1 VDHAD
6 SIYEATEQ
14 PRYNELNPRVSKA
27 QNQVTE
33 IFASLPAQARVLDL
47 GARHGSFKVERQDV
61 LVVRV
66 DLEAFPAHESAAIV
80 QADAAR
86 LPFASGTF
94 DLVIANHS
102 LEHFEELGQ
111 ALAEIGRVRTRQAL
125 LCITVPDASTLTDR
139 IYRWLGR
146 GGGHVNAFT
155 SAPALA
161 RQIEDATGMAHLG
174 TKPLFSSLAFLNR
187 RNIPTKRPMRMVLFL
202 GGSEHFLVLL
212 NYVFRLLDRALG
224 TRLSLYGWCSF
235 FGVARA
241 PVPLEAWTNVCV
253 RCGAGHPEASLGPR
267 VQRRWLI
274 FTVYA
279 CPLCGA
285 VNLLAHDS
293 WARRPATGAER

>member
-1 VDHAD
+1 M
-6 SIYEATEQ
+6 EQ
-14 PRYNELNPRVSKA
+14 PRYNELDPRASKA
-27 QNQVTE
+27 LDHVTG

-47 GARHGSFKVERQDV
+47 GARHGSFEIQRQDV
-61 LVVRV
+61 LVVRI
-66 DLEAFPAHESAAIV
+66 DLEAFAAHDSTAFV
-80 QADAAR
+80 QADAGR
-86 LPFASGTF
+86 LPFAGGTF
-94 DLVIANHS
+94 DLVVANHS

-111 ALAEIGRVRTRQAL
+111 ALAEIGRVRTKQAL
-125 LCITVPDASTLTDR
+125 LCIAVPDASTITDR

-146 GGGHVNAFT
+146 GGGHVNAFI

-161 RQIEDATGMAHLG
+161 RQVEDATGMAHLG

-187 RNIPTKRPMRMVLFL
+187 RNIATARPKRMVLLF

-212 NYVFRLLDRALG
+212 NYVFRLLDRTLG

-253 RCGAGHPEASLGPR
+253 RCGAGHPEASLTPR

-274 FTVYA
+274 FSVYA
-279 CPLCGA
+279 CPSCGA
-285 VNLLAHDS
+285 VNFLTHDS
-293 WARRPATGAER
+293 WARRSVTVAAP